1 MLAIV
6 RLFWNLCLLRSGPE
20 HMPTAGLFVAVA
32 LALNI
37 VVSMLTALSAPAEP
51 SALQALTLPIVSAA
65 VLALGTWLV
74 LQLKQLT
81 HRFSPTLAALLGA
94 DTVMTALSWPLLA
107 VASPDMTG
115 SGLEWLLLLGQLALV
130 FWWVTVAGFIFSRA
144 LEIGQAQGVGVAVLV
159 ILASLIVTA
168 SIVPLPAADP

>member
-1 MLAIV
+1 
-6 RLFWNLCLLRSGPE
+6 
-20 HMPTAGLFVAVA
+20 MPAANIFLFVV

-37 VVSMLTALSAPAEP
+37 VVSMLTALSAPVGP
-51 SALQALTLPIVSAA
+51 SMLQALSLPVIAAA

-74 LQLKQLT
+74 LQLKQWT
-81 HRFSPTLAALLGA
+81 HRFVPTLAALLGA

-107 VASPDMTG
+107 IASPDMAG
-115 SGLEWLLLLGQLALV
+115 SGLEWVLILGQLALV

-168 SIVPLPAADP
+168 SIVPLPAAEP